1 MSETNNKNQN
11 QKLFGGG
18 RHGPGRGAM
27 MSTARAKNFKG
38 SFMRLAG
45 FLKPYTLSLLAVLM
59 LNIVATAVNALVPK
73 ALSGAVNEIARGT
86 QAALAGTGAGVSM
99 MLIGRILAII
109 AAMYLAS
116 SVANYAVQYLLAGLT
131 QRAMYDLRKRA
142 DDKLSRLPLSYFD
155 KHPFGD
161 TLSRVTNDI
170 DTIAN
175 SLQQSLNQ
183 ALNSLLSIV
192 MIFIVMLS
200 ISPWLTLAG
209 LGAMPLGV
217 ILSGV
222 LIKFSQKFFKG
233 QQKSLGD
240 LNGYIEETYNGHEVV
255 KAFGREKVAQQNFA
269 QLNNTLYD
277 YAWKA
282 QFCSGIMMPVIVFI
296 TNLGY
301 VVVAVAGGYMITA
314 GKLLVGDIQAMIQY
328 IRQFS
333 QPVSMVANIANIL
346 QSAVAAAERV
356 FELLDEPEE
365 VPDPALPKTIAN
377 AKGEVRI
384 ESLTFG
390 YGDEPVLKDI
400 STWAKNGQRVAIVGP
415 TGSGK
420 TTLVNLLMRF
430 YEPQQGNIT
439 IDGIDIQDMTRAHLR
454 SHFGM
459 VLQDTWLFKGSIR
472 ENIRYGRL
480 NATDDEVVAAAK
492 AACAHRFIRQLP
504 GGYDF
509 ELGEDATNISQ
520 GQRQLL
526 TIARAL
532 LADPDILILDEATS
546 SVDTRTEQL
555 IQNAMTTLMQGRTS
569 FVIAHRL
576 STIKDADAILVVK
589 DGEIIERGNHEALLA
604 AGGFYKKLYQS
615 QFAH

>member
-1 MSETNNKNQN
+1 MSETNNKNP
-11 QKLFGGG
+11 KLFVGG
-18 RHGPGRGAM
+18 RNGHARAAM

-38 SFMRLAG
+38 SFSRLVG
-45 FLKPYTLSLLAVLM
+45 FLKPYWVSLLAVL
-59 LNIVATAVNALVPK
+59 LFNVASTAVSALAPK
-73 ALSGAVNEIARGT
+73 VLSGAVNEIARGT
-86 QAALAGTGAGVSM
+86 QAVLTGTGAGVSM
-99 MLIGRILAII
+99 ALVGRILAVI
-109 AAMYLAS
+109 AAMYLVSSAAS
-116 SVANYAVQYLLAGLT
+116 YAVQYILAGLT

-142 DDKLSRLPLSYFD
+142 DEKLSRLPLSYFD
-155 KHPFGD
+155 RNSFGD

-192 MIFIVMLS
+192 MIFIVMLT

-209 LGAMPLGV
+209 LGIMPLGV
-217 ILSGV
+217 ILSGL

-233 QQKSLGD
+233 QQNALGT
-240 LNGYIEETYNGHEVV
+240 LNGYIEETYNGHEVI
-255 KAFGREKVAQQNFA
+255 KAFGREQTTKQQFT
-269 QLNNTLYD
+269 QLNDTLYN

-301 VVVAVAGGYMITA
+301 VVVAVAGGYMIMA
-314 GKLLVGDIQAMIQY
+314 GRLLVGDIQAMIQY

-333 QPVSMVANIANIL
+333 HPVSMVANIANIL

-365 VPDPALPKTIAN
+365 TPDPTLPKTIAN
-377 AKGEVRI
+377 AKGEVRV
-384 ESLTFG
+384 ERLTFG
-390 YGDEPVLKDI
+390 YGTQPVLKDI
-400 STWAKNGQRVAIVGP
+400 SAWAKNGQRIAIVGP

-430 YEPQQGNIT
+430 YEPQQGHIS
-439 IDGIDIQDMTRAHLR
+439 IDGIDLTDMTRAELR

-459 VLQDTWLFKGSIR
+459 VLQDTWLFKGSIK

-480 NATDDEVVAAAK
+480 DATDDEVVAAAK

-509 ELGEDATNISQ
+509 QLGEDATNISQ

-555 IQNAMTTLMQGRTS
+555 IQNAMVTLMQGRTS

-576 STIKDADAILVVK
+576 STIRDADAIVVIK
-589 DGEIIERGNHEALLA
+589 DGEIIERGTHETLLD
-604 AGGFYKKLYQS
+604 AGGFYKNLYQS

>member
-1 MSETNNKNQN
+1 MSETNNK
-11 QKLFGGG
+11 KPFDGG
-18 RHGPGRGAM
+18 RHM
-27 MSTARAKNFKG
+27 MAAAQAKDFKG
-38 SFMRLAG
+38 SFMRLVQ
-45 FLKPYTLSLLAVLM
+45 FLKPYAPLLLVVLL
-59 LNIVATAVNALVPK
+59 LNILLTLVSALVPK
-73 ALSGAVNEIARGT
+73 TLSSAINEIARGT
-86 QAALAGTGAGVSM
+86 QAVLTDTGSGVSM
-99 MLIGRILAII
+99 ALVGRILAII
-109 AAMYLAS
+109 AVMYLVSAA
-116 SVANYAVQYLLAGLT
+116 ANYIVQYILAGLT
-131 QRAMYDLRKRA
+131 QRAMYDLRKQA
-142 DDKLSRLPLSYFD
+142 DEKLSRLPLSYFD
-155 KHPFGD
+155 KNPFGD

-170 DTIAN
+170 DTIAG

-183 ALNSLLSIV
+183 ALSSVLSIII
-192 MIFIVMLS
+192 IFVVMLT
-200 ISPWLTLAG
+200 ISPWLTLIG

-217 ILSGV
+217 ILSGKV
-222 LIKFSQKFFKG
+222 IKFSQKFFKG
-233 QQKSLGD
+233 QQRALGA
-240 LNGYIEETYNGHEVV
+240 LNGYIEETYNGHEVI
-255 KAFGREKVAQQNFA
+255 KAFGREEASQQRFA
-269 QLNNTLYD
+269 QLNDDLYD
-277 YAWKA
+277 DAWKA
-282 QFCSGIMMPVIVFI
+282 QFSSGIMMPIIFFI

-301 VVVAVAGGYMITA
+301 VVVAIVGGYMLTT
-314 GKLLVGDIQAMIQY
+314 GRLLVGDIQAMIQY

-333 QPVSMVANIANIL
+333 HPLSMVANIANIL

-356 FELLDEPEE
+356 FELLDESEE
-365 VPDPALPKTIAN
+365 SPDCLQSKTITD

-384 ESLTFG
+384 ENLTFG
-390 YGDEPVLKDI
+390 YGDTPVLKNI
-400 STWAKNGQRVAIVGP
+400 SVWAKNGQRVAIVGP

-430 YEPQQGNIT
+430 YEPWQGAIT
-439 IDGIDIQDMTRAHLR
+439 IDGVKLPDMTRAELR

-459 VLQDTWLFKGSIR
+459 VLQDTWLFKGSIM

-480 NATDDEVVAAAK
+480 DATDEEVVEAAK

-504 GGYDF
+504 DGYSF

-576 STIKDADAILVVK
+576 STIKDAVAIIVMK
-589 DGEIIERGNHEALLA
+589 DGEIIERGNHETLLA
-604 AGGFYKKLYQS
+604 AGGFYTNLYQS

>member
-1 MSETNNKNQN
+1 MSETNNKS
-11 QKLFGGG
+11 QKLFAGG
-18 RHGPGRGAM
+18 RHGAGKPM
-27 MSTARAKNFKG
+27 MTTARAKNFKG

-45 FLKPYTLSLLAVLM
+45 FLKPYSVPLFAVLL
-59 LNIVATAVNALVPK
+59 LNVASTAVSALVPK

-86 QAALAGTGAGVSM
+86 QAVLTGAGAGVSM
-99 MLIGRILAII
+99 PLVGRILAVI
-109 AAMYLAS
+109 AAMYLVSSAAS
-116 SVANYAVQYLLAGLT
+116 YAVQYILSGLT

-142 DDKLSRLPLSYFD
+142 DEKLSRLPLSYFD
-155 KHPFGD
+155 KNPFGD

-183 ALNSLLSIV
+183 ALNSLLSIIMV
-192 MIFIVMLS
+192 FVVMLT

-209 LGAMPLGV
+209 LGAMPLGI
-217 ILSGV
+217 ILSGT

-233 QQKSLGD
+233 QQKSLGE
-240 LNGYIEETYNGHEVV
+240 LNGYIEETYNGHEVI
-255 KAFGREKVAQQNFA
+255 KAFGREEISKQHFSE
-269 QLNNTLYD
+269 LNDTLYD

-282 QFCSGIMMPVIVFI
+282 QFCSGIMMPVIIFI

-301 VVVAVAGGYMITA
+301 VVVAIAGGYMITA

-333 QPVSMVANIANIL
+333 HPVSMVANIANIL

-365 VPDPALPKTIAN
+365 TPDPAQPKEILN

-390 YGDEPVLKDI
+390 YGDDPVLKNI
-400 STWAKNGQRVAIVGP
+400 SAWAKNGQRVAIVGP

-430 YEPQQGNIT
+430 YEPQKGHIT
-439 IDGIDIQDMTRAHLR
+439 IDGVELSDMTRAELR

-459 VLQDTWLFKGSIR
+459 VLQDTWLFKGSIM

-480 NATDDEVVAAAK
+480 DASDEEVIAAAK

-576 STIKDADAILVVK
+576 STIKDADAIIVIK

-604 AGGFYKKLYQS
+604 AGGFYKNLYQS
-615 QFAH
+615 QFSH

>member
-1 MSETNNKNQN
+1 MSETNNKNQ
-11 QKLFGGG
+11 KLFVGG
-18 RHGPGRGAM
+18 RHGAGRPM
-27 MSTARAKNFKG
+27 MTTARAKNFKG

-45 FLKPYTLSLLAVLM
+45 FLKPYSVPLFAVLL
-59 LNIVATAVNALVPK
+59 LNVASTAVSALVPK

-86 QAALAGTGAGVSM
+86 QAVLTGTGAGVSM
-99 MLIGRILAII
+99 PLVGRILAVI
-109 AAMYLAS
+109 AAMYLVS
-116 SVANYAVQYLLAGLT
+116 SVASYAVQYILSGLT

-142 DDKLSRLPLSYFD
+142 DEKLSRLPLSYFD
-155 KHPFGD
+155 KNPFGD

-183 ALNSLLSIV
+183 ALNSLLSIIMV
-192 MIFIVMLS
+192 FVVMLT

-209 LGAMPLGV
+209 LGAMPLGI
-217 ILSGV
+217 ILSGT

-233 QQKSLGD
+233 QQKSLGE
-240 LNGYIEETYNGHEVV
+240 LNGYIEETYNGHEVI
-255 KAFGREKVAQQNFA
+255 KAFGREQVSKQHFSE
-269 QLNNTLYD
+269 LNDTLYD

-282 QFCSGIMMPVIVFI
+282 QFCSGIMMPVIIFI

-301 VVVAVAGGYMITA
+301 VVVAIAGGYMITA

-333 QPVSMVANIANIL
+333 HPVSMVANIANIL

-365 VPDPALPKTIAN
+365 TPDPAQPKEILN

-390 YGDEPVLKDI
+390 YGDDPVLKNI
-400 STWAKNGQRVAIVGP
+400 SAWAKNGQRVAIVGP

-430 YEPQQGNIT
+430 YEPQKGHIT
-439 IDGIDIQDMTRAHLR
+439 IDGVELSDMTRAELR

-459 VLQDTWLFKGSIR
+459 VLQDTWLFKGSIM

-480 NATDDEVVAAAK
+480 DASDEEVIAAAK

-576 STIKDADAILVVK
+576 STIKDADAIIVIK

-604 AGGFYKKLYQS
+604 AGGFYKNLYQS
-615 QFAH
+615 QFSH

>member
-1 MSETNNKNQN
+1 MSETNNKNQ
-11 QKLFGGG
+11 KLFVGG
-18 RHGPGRGAM
+18 RHGAGRPM
-27 MSTARAKNFKG
+27 MTTARAKNFKG

-45 FLKPYTLSLLAVLM
+45 FLKPYSVPLFAVLL
-59 LNIVATAVNALVPK
+59 LNVASTAVSALVPK

-86 QAALAGTGAGVSM
+86 QAVLTGTGAGVSM
-99 MLIGRILAII
+99 PLVGRILAVI
-109 AAMYLAS
+109 AAMYLVS
-116 SVANYAVQYLLAGLT
+116 SVASYAVQYILSGLT

-142 DDKLSRLPLSYFD
+142 DEKLSRLPLSYFD
-155 KHPFGD
+155 KNPFGD

-183 ALNSLLSIV
+183 ALNSLLSIIMV
-192 MIFIVMLS
+192 FVVMLT

-209 LGAMPLGV
+209 LGAMPLGI
-217 ILSGV
+217 ILSGT

-233 QQKSLGD
+233 QQKSLGE
-240 LNGYIEETYNGHEVV
+240 LNGYIEETYNGHEVI
-255 KAFGREKVAQQNFA
+255 KAFGREQVSKQHFSE
-269 QLNNTLYD
+269 LNDTLYD

-282 QFCSGIMMPVIVFI
+282 QFCSGIMMPVIIFI

-301 VVVAVAGGYMITA
+301 VVVAITGGYMITA

-333 QPVSMVANIANIL
+333 HPVSMVANIANIL

-365 VPDPALPKTIAN
+365 TPDPAQPKEILN

-390 YGDEPVLKDI
+390 YGDDPVLKNI
-400 STWAKNGQRVAIVGP
+400 SAWAKNGQRVAIVGP

-430 YEPQQGNIT
+430 YEPQKGHIT
-439 IDGIDIQDMTRAHLR
+439 IDGVELSDMTRAELR

-459 VLQDTWLFKGSIR
+459 VLQDTWLFKGSIM

-480 NATDDEVVAAAK
+480 DASDEEVIAAAK

-576 STIKDADAILVVK
+576 STIKDADAIIVIK

-604 AGGFYKKLYQS
+604 AGGFYKNLYQS
-615 QFAH
+615 QFSH

>member
-1 MSETNNKNQN
+1 MSETNNKNQ
-11 QKLFGGG
+11 KLFVGG
-18 RHGPGRGAM
+18 RHGAGRPM
-27 MSTARAKNFKG
+27 MTTAHAKNFKG

-45 FLKPYTLSLLAVLM
+45 FLKPYSVPLFAVLL
-59 LNIVATAVNALVPK
+59 LNVASTAVSALVPK

-86 QAALAGTGAGVSM
+86 QAVLTGTGAGVSM
-99 MLIGRILAII
+99 PLVGRILAVI
-109 AAMYLAS
+109 AAMYLVSSAAS
-116 SVANYAVQYLLAGLT
+116 YAVQYILSGLT

-142 DDKLSRLPLSYFD
+142 DEKLSRLPLSYFD
-155 KHPFGD
+155 KNPFGD

-183 ALNSLLSIV
+183 ALNSLLSIIMV
-192 MIFIVMLS
+192 FVVMLT

-209 LGAMPLGV
+209 LGAMPLGI
-217 ILSGV
+217 ILSGT

-233 QQKSLGD
+233 QQKSLGE
-240 LNGYIEETYNGHEVV
+240 LNGYIEETYNGHEVI
-255 KAFGREKVAQQNFA
+255 KAFGREQVSKQHFS
-269 QLNNTLYD
+269 QLNDTLYD

-282 QFCSGIMMPVIVFI
+282 QFCSGIMMPIIIFI

-301 VVVAVAGGYMITA
+301 VVVAIAGGYMITA

-333 QPVSMVANIANIL
+333 HPVSMVANIANIL

-365 VPDPALPKTIAN
+365 TPDPSQPKEILN

-390 YGDEPVLKDI
+390 YGEDPVLKNI
-400 STWAKNGQRVAIVGP
+400 SAWAKNGQRVAIVGP

-430 YEPQQGNIT
+430 YEPQKGHIT
-439 IDGIDIQDMTRAHLR
+439 IDGVELSDMTRAELR

-459 VLQDTWLFKGSIR
+459 VLQDTWLFKGSIM

-480 NATDDEVVAAAK
+480 DASDEEVVAAAK

-576 STIKDADAILVVK
+576 STIKDADAIIVIK
-589 DGEIIERGNHEALLA
+589 DGEIIERGNHEALLT
-604 AGGFYKKLYQS
+604 AGGFYKNLYQS
-615 QFAH
+615 QFSH

>member
-1 MSETNNKNQN
+1 MSETNNKS
-11 QKLFGGG
+11 QKLFAGG
-18 RHGPGRGAM
+18 RHGAGKPM
-27 MSTARAKNFKG
+27 MTTARAKNFKG

-45 FLKPYTLSLLAVLM
+45 FLKPYSVPLFAVLL
-59 LNIVATAVNALVPK
+59 LNVASTAVSALVPK

-86 QAALAGTGAGVSM
+86 QAVLTGAGAGVSM
-99 MLIGRILAII
+99 PLVGRILTVI
-109 AAMYLAS
+109 AAMYLVSSAAS
-116 SVANYAVQYLLAGLT
+116 YAVQYILSGLT

-142 DDKLSRLPLSYFD
+142 DEKLSRLPLSYFD
-155 KHPFGD
+155 KNPFGD

-183 ALNSLLSIV
+183 ALNSLLSIIMV
-192 MIFIVMLS
+192 FVVMLT

-209 LGAMPLGV
+209 LGAMPLGI
-217 ILSGV
+217 ILSGM

-233 QQKSLGD
+233 QQKSLGE
-240 LNGYIEETYNGHEVV
+240 LNGYIEETYNGHEVI
-255 KAFGREKVAQQNFA
+255 KAFGREQTSKQHFS
-269 QLNNTLYD
+269 QLNDTLYD

-282 QFCSGIMMPVIVFI
+282 QFCSGIMMPVIIFI

-301 VVVAVAGGYMITA
+301 VVVAIAGGYMITA

-333 QPVSMVANIANIL
+333 HPVSMVANIANIL

-365 VPDPALPKTIAN
+365 TPDPEQPKEILN

-390 YGDEPVLKDI
+390 YNEDPVLRNI
-400 STWAKNGQRVAIVGP
+400 SAWAKNGQRVAIVGP

-430 YEPQQGNIT
+430 YEPQKGHIT
-439 IDGIDIQDMTRAHLR
+439 IDGVELSDMTRAELR

-459 VLQDTWLFKGSIR
+459 VLQDTWLFKGSIM

-480 NATDDEVVAAAK
+480 DASDEEVVAAAK

-576 STIKDADAILVVK
+576 STIKDADAIIVIK
-589 DGEIIERGNHEALLA
+589 DGEIIERGNHEALLT
-604 AGGFYKKLYQS
+604 AGGFYKNLYQS
-615 QFAH
+615 QFSH

>member
-1 MSETNNKNQN
+1 MMSETNNKNQ
-11 QKLFGGG
+11 KLFVGG
-18 RHGPGRGAM
+18 RHGGGRPM
-27 MSTARAKNFKG
+27 MTTAHAKNFKG

-45 FLKPYTLSLLAVLM
+45 FLKPYSVALFAVLV
-59 LNIVATAVNALVPK
+59 LNVASTAVSALVPK
-73 ALSGAVNEIARGT
+73 VLSGAVNEIARGT
-86 QAALAGTGAGVSM
+86 QAVLTGTGTGVSM
-99 MLIGRILAII
+99 PLVGRILAVI
-109 AAMYLAS
+109 AAMYLVSSAAS
-116 SVANYAVQYLLAGLT
+116 YAVQYILSGLT

-142 DDKLSRLPLSYFD
+142 DEKLTRLPLSYFD
-155 KHPFGD
+155 KNSFGD

-183 ALNSLLSIV
+183 ALNSLLSIIMV
-192 MIFIVMLS
+192 FVVMLS

-209 LGAMPLGV
+209 LGAMPLGI
-217 ILSGV
+217 ILSGA
-222 LIKFSQKFFKG
+222 LIKFSQKFFTG
-233 QQKSLGD
+233 QQKSLGE
-240 LNGYIEETYNGHEVV
+240 LNGYIEETYNGHEVI
-255 KAFGREKVAQQNFA
+255 KAFGREQATQQHFA
-269 QLNNTLYD
+269 QLNDTLYD

-282 QFCSGIMMPVIVFI
+282 QFCSGIMMPVIIFI

-301 VVVAVAGGYMITA
+301 VVVAIAGGYMVTA

-333 QPVSMVANIANIL
+333 HPVSMVANIANIL

-365 VPDPALPKTIAN
+365 TPDPAQPKAIAN

-384 ESLTFG
+384 EGLTFG
-390 YGDEPVLKDI
+390 YGDDPVLKNI
-400 STWAKNGQRVAIVGP
+400 SAWAKNGQRVAIVGP

-430 YEPQQGNIT
+430 YEPQQGCIT
-439 IDGIDIQDMTRAHLR
+439 IDGIELTDMTRAELR

-459 VLQDTWLFKGSIR
+459 VLQDTWLFKGSIM

-480 NATDDEVVAAAK
+480 DASDEEVIAAAK

-576 STIKDADAILVVK
+576 STIKDADAIIVIK
-589 DGEIIERGNHEALLA
+589 DGEIIERGNHETLLA
-604 AGGFYKKLYQS
+604 AGGFYKNLYQS

>member
-1 MSETNNKNQN
+1 MSETNNKNQ
-11 QKLFGGG
+11 KLFVGG
-18 RHGPGRGAM
+18 RHGGRTM
-27 MSTARAKNFKG
+27 MATARAKNFKG
-38 SFMRLAG
+38 SFMRLVG
-45 FLKPYTLSLLAVLM
+45 FLKPYSILLLVVLL
-59 LNIVATAVNALVPK
+59 LNIISTAVSALVPK

-86 QAALAGTGAGVSM
+86 QAVLTGTGAGVSM
-99 MLIGRILAII
+99 ALVGRVLTII
-109 AAMYLAS
+109 AVMYLLS
-116 SVANYAVQYLLAGLT
+116 SAANYTVQYILSGLT

-142 DDKLSRLPLSYFD
+142 DEKLSRLPLSYFD
-155 KHPFGD
+155 KNPFGD

-183 ALNSLLSIV
+183 ALSSLLSIV
-192 MIFIVMLS
+192 MVFVVMLT

-209 LGAMPLGV
+209 LGAMPLGI
-217 ILSGV
+217 ILSGA

-233 QQKSLGD
+233 QQKSLGE
-240 LNGYIEETYNGHEVV
+240 LNGYIEETYNGHEVI
-255 KAFGREKVAQQNFA
+255 KAFGREQASRQHFA
-269 QLNNTLYD
+269 QLNDALYD

-282 QFCSGIMMPVIVFI
+282 QFSSGIMMPVIIFI

-301 VVVAVAGGYMITA
+301 VVVAIAGGYMITT
-314 GKLLVGDIQAMIQY
+314 GNLLVGDIQAMIQY

-333 QPVSMVANIANIL
+333 HPVSMVANIANIL

-365 VPDPALPKTIAN
+365 TPDPVQPKTIAN

-384 ESLTFG
+384 EDLTFG
-390 YGDEPVLKDI
+390 YGDEPVLKNI
-400 STWAKNGQRVAIVGP
+400 SVWAKNGQRVAIVGP

-430 YEPQQGNIT
+430 YEPQQGGIT
-439 IDGIDIQDMTRAHLR
+439 IDGIKLSDMTRAELR

-459 VLQDTWLFKGSIR
+459 VLQDTWLFKGSIM

-480 NATDDEVVAAAK
+480 NATDEEVITAAK

-504 GGYDF
+504 DGYDF

-576 STIKDADAILVVK
+576 STIKDADAIIVMK
-589 DGEIIERGNHEALLA
+589 DGEIIERGNHETLLA
-604 AGGFYKKLYQS
+604 AGGFYKNLYQS

>member
-1 MSETNNKNQN
+1 MMSETNNKNQDP
-11 QKLFGGG
+11 KLFGGG
-18 RHGPGRGAM
+18 RHGPGRAM

-38 SFMRLAG
+38 SFIRLAG
-45 FLKPYTLSLLAVLM
+45 FLKPYSLALFAVLL
-59 LNIVATAVNALVPK
+59 LNVVSTAVSALVPK

-86 QAALAGTGAGVSM
+86 QAVLTGTGAGVSM
-99 MLIGRILAII
+99 TLVGRILVII
-109 AAMYLAS
+109 AVMYLVS
-116 SVANYAVQYLLAGLT
+116 SVASYAVQYILAGLT
-131 QRAMYDLRKRA
+131 QRAMYDLRKQA
-142 DDKLSRLPLSYFD
+142 DEKLSRLPLSYFD

-183 ALNSLLSIV
+183 ALNSLLSII
-192 MIFIVMLS
+192 MIFVVMLT

-222 LIKFSQKFFKG
+222 LIKYSQKFFKG

-255 KAFGREKVAQQNFA
+255 KAFGREQAAQQHFA
-269 QLNNTLYD
+269 QLNDTLYD

-282 QFCSGIMMPVIVFI
+282 QFCSGIMMPIIIFI

-301 VVVAVAGGYMITA
+301 VVVAIAGGYMITA

-333 QPVSMVANIANIL
+333 HPVSMVANIANIL

-365 VPDPALPKTIAN
+365 IPDPVQPKAIAN

-384 ESLTFG
+384 ENLTFG
-390 YGDEPVLKDI
+390 YGEEPVLKDI

-430 YEPQQGNIT
+430 YEPQKGNVT
-439 IDGIDIQDMTRAHLR
+439 IDGIDIQDMTRAELR

-459 VLQDTWLFKGSIR
+459 VLQDTWLFKGSIM

-480 NATDDEVVAAAK
+480 NATDDEVIAAAK

-504 GGYDF
+504 GGYSF

-532 LADPDILILDEATS
+532 LANPDILILDEATS

-555 IQNAMTTLMQGRTS
+555 IQNAMMTLMQGRTS

-576 STIKDADAILVVK
+576 STIKDADAILVIK
-589 DGEIIERGNHEALLA
+589 DGEIIERGNHEALLT
-604 AGGFYKKLYQS
+604 AGGFYKNLYQS

>member
-1 MSETNNKNQN
+1 MSETNNKS
-11 QKLFGGG
+11 QKMFVGG
-18 RHGPGRGAM
+18 RHGPGRAM
-27 MSTARAKNFKG
+27 MSTTHAKNFKG
-38 SFMRLAG
+38 SFIRLAG
-45 FLKPYTLSLLAVLM
+45 FLKPYSMSLMVVLLLNVLS
-59 LNIVATAVNALVPK
+59 TAISALVPK

-86 QAALAGTGAGVSM
+86 QALLNGAGEGVSM
-99 MLIGRILAII
+99 ALVGRVLAII
-109 AAMYLAS
+109 AAMYLISSAAS
-116 SVANYAVQYLLAGLT
+116 YAVQYILSGLT
-131 QRAMYDLRKRA
+131 QRSMYDLRKRA
-142 DDKLSRLPLSYFD
+142 DEKLSRLPLSYFD
-155 KHPFGD
+155 KNPFGE

-183 ALNSLLSIV
+183 VLNALLSII
-192 MIFIVMLS
+192 MIFAVMMT

-209 LGAMPLGV
+209 LGAMPLGL
-217 ILSGV
+217 ILSAW
-222 LIKFSQKFFKG
+222 LIKYSQKFYKG
-233 QQKSLGD
+233 QQKSLGE
-240 LNGYIEETYNGHEVV
+240 LNGYIEETYNGHEVI
-255 KAFGREKVAQQNFA
+255 KAFGSEIAAKRHFA
-269 QLNNTLYD
+269 QLNDTLYD

-282 QFCSGIMMPVIVFI
+282 QFCSGIMMPIIIFI

-301 VVVAVAGGYMITA
+301 VVVAIVGGYMMTA

-333 QPVSMVANIANIL
+333 HPVSMVANIANIL

-365 VPDPALPKTIAN
+365 TPDTEQPKEIVN
-377 AKGEVRI
+377 AKGEVRV
-384 ESLTFG
+384 ENLNFG
-390 YGDEPVLKDI
+390 YGAEPVLKNI
-400 STWAKNGQRVAIVGP
+400 SAWAKNGQRVAIVGP

-430 YEPQQGNIT
+430 YEPQQGDIT
-439 IDGIDIQDMTRAHLR
+439 IDGVNIRDMTRAELR

-459 VLQDTWLFKGSIR
+459 VLQDTWLFKGSIK

-480 NATDDEVVAAAK
+480 DATDDEVIAAAK

-504 GGYDF
+504 DGYDF

-576 STIKDADAILVVK
+576 STIKDADAIVVIK
-589 DGEIIERGNHEALLA
+589 DGEIIERGNHEALLE
-604 AGGFYKKLYQS
+604 AGGFYKNLYQS

>member
-1 MSETNNKNQN
+1 MSEQNNSDNRNSKPVM
-11 QKLFGGG
+11 GG
-18 RHGPGRGAM
+18 RHGPGRVM
-27 MSTARAKNFKG
+27 MTTARAKNFKG
-38 SFMRLAG
+38 SFMRLTG
-45 FLKPYTLSLLAVLM
+45 FLKPYWVALLVVLL
-59 LNIVATAVNALVPK
+59 LNVASTAVSALVPK

-86 QAALAGTGAGVSM
+86 QAVLTGAGAGVSM
-99 MLIGRILAII
+99 PLIGRILVII
-109 AAMYLAS
+109 AAMYLVS
-116 SVANYAVQYLLAGLT
+116 SVASYAVQYMLSGLT

-142 DDKLSRLPLSYFD
+142 DEKLSRLPLSFFD
-155 KHPFGD
+155 KNPYGD

-175 SLQQSLNQ
+175 ALQQSLNQ
-183 ALNSLLSIV
+183 ALNSVLSLV
-192 MIFIVMLS
+192 MILVVMLT

-209 LGAMPLGV
+209 LVAMPLG
-217 ILSGV
+217 ILLSGL
-222 LIKFSQKFFKG
+222 LIKYSQKFFKG
-233 QQKSLGD
+233 QQHALGE
-240 LNGYIEETYNGHEVV
+240 LNGYIEETYNGHEVI
-255 KAFGREKVAQQNFA
+255 KAFGREEASRQNFA
-269 QLNNTLYD
+269 QLNDTLHD

-282 QFCSGIMMPVIVFI
+282 QFCSGIMMPVIIFI

-301 VVVAVAGGYMITA
+301 VVVAIAGGYMITA
-314 GKLLVGDIQAMIQY
+314 GRLLVGDIQAMIQY

-333 QPVSMVANIANIL
+333 HPVSMVANIANIL

-365 VPDPALPKTIAN
+365 TPDPAQPKTIAN
-377 AKGEVRI
+377 AKGEVRV
-384 ESLTFG
+384 EDLTFG
-390 YGDEPVLKDI
+390 YAEEPVLKNI
-400 STWAKNGQRVAIVGP
+400 SAWAKNGQRVAIVGP

-430 YEPQQGNIT
+430 YEPQRGHIS
-439 IDGIDIQDMTRAHLR
+439 IDGVRLTDMTRAELR

-459 VLQDTWLFKGSIR
+459 VLQDTWLFKGSIM

-480 NATDDEVVAAAK
+480 GATDDEVIAAAK

-504 GGYDF
+504 GGYGF

-576 STIKDADAILVVK
+576 STIRDSDAILVVK

-604 AGGFYKKLYQS
+604 AGGFYKNLYRS

>member
-1 MSETNNKNQN
+1 MSETSKNP
-11 QKLFGGG
+11 KLFVGG
-18 RHGPGRGAM
+18 RHGGGPV

-45 FLKPYTLSLLAVLM
+45 FLKPYWISLLAVLL
-59 LNIVATAVNALVPK
+59 LNVASTAVSALVPK

-86 QAALAGTGAGVSM
+86 QAMLTGTSAGVSM
-99 MLIGRILAII
+99 MLVGRILAVI
-109 AAMYLAS
+109 AAMYLVS
-116 SVANYAVQYLLAGLT
+116 SAAGYAVQYILSGLT
-131 QRAMYDLRKRA
+131 QRAMYDLRKRT

-155 KHPFGD
+155 KNPFGD

-192 MIFIVMLS
+192 MIFVVMLT

-233 QQKSLGD
+233 QQKSLGE
-240 LNGYIEETYNGHEVV
+240 LNGYIEETYNGHEVI
-255 KAFGREKVAQQNFA
+255 KAFGREQASRQHFA
-269 QLNNTLYD
+269 QLNDTLYD

-282 QFCSGIMMPVIVFI
+282 QFCSGIMMPIIIFI

-301 VVVAVAGGYMITA
+301 VVVAIAGGYMITA

-333 QPVSMVANIANIL
+333 HPVSMVANIANIL

-365 VPDPALPKTIAN
+365 TPDPSQPKTIAN

-390 YGDEPVLKDI
+390 YGSEPVLKHI
-400 STWAKNGQRVAIVGP
+400 SAWAKNGQRVAIVGP

-430 YEPQQGNIT
+430 YEPQQGHIT
-439 IDGIDIQDMTRAHLR
+439 IDGIELTDMTRAELR

-459 VLQDTWLFKGSIR
+459 VLQDTWLFKGSIM

-480 NATDDEVVAAAK
+480 SATDEEVIAAAK

-504 GGYDF
+504 GGYGF

-576 STIKDADAILVVK
+576 STIKDADAIVVIK
-589 DGEIIERGNHEALLA
+589 DGEIIERGNHETLLA
-604 AGGFYKKLYQS
+604 AGGFYKNLYQS

>member
-1 MSETNNKNQN
+1 MSEANNKNQ
-11 QKLFGGG
+11 KPFVGG
-18 RHGPGRGAM
+18 RHSTGRVM
-27 MSTARAKNFKG
+27 MTPARPKNFKS

-45 FLKPYTLSLLAVLM
+45 FLKPYWVSLLVVLL
-59 LNIVATAVNALVPK
+59 LNVGSTAVSALVPK

-86 QAALAGTGAGVSM
+86 QAMLTGGGAGVSM
-99 MLIGRILAII
+99 ALIGRILAVI
-109 AAMYLAS
+109 AAMYLVS
-116 SVANYAVQYLLAGLT
+116 SVASYIVQYMLAGLT

-142 DDKLSRLPLSYFD
+142 DEKLTRLPLGFFD
-155 KHPFGD
+155 KNSYGD

-175 SLQQSLNQ
+175 ALQQSLNQ

-192 MIFIVMLS
+192 MIFFVMLS
-200 ISPWLTLAG
+200 ISPWLTFAG
-209 LGAMPLGV
+209 LAAMPLGV
-217 ILSGV
+217 VLSGL
-222 LIKFSQKFFKG
+222 LIRFSQKFFKG
-233 QQKSLGD
+233 QQKSLGE
-240 LNGYIEETYNGHEVV
+240 LNGYIEETYNGHEVI
-255 KAFGREKVAQQNFA
+255 KAFGREETARKRFA
-269 QLNNTLYD
+269 QLNDTLCD

-282 QFCSGIMMPVIVFI
+282 QFCSGVMMPVIIFI

-333 QPVSMVANIANIL
+333 HPVSMVANIANIL

-356 FELLDEPEE
+356 FELLDAPEE
-365 VPDPALPKTIAN
+365 IPDPAQPKAIAN

-384 ESLTFG
+384 ENLTFG
-390 YGDEPVLKDI
+390 YGDEPVLKNI
-400 STWAKNGQRVAIVGP
+400 SAWAKNGQRVAIVGP

-430 YEPQQGNIT
+430 YEPQQGHIS
-439 IDGIDIQDMTRAHLR
+439 IDGIGLADMPRAELR

-459 VLQDTWLFKGSIR
+459 VLQDTWLFKGSIL

-480 NATDDEVVAAAK
+480 SATDDDVIAAAK

-546 SVDTRTEQL
+546 SVDTRTERL
-555 IQNAMTTLMQGRTS
+555 IQNAMTTLMHGRTS

-576 STIKDADAILVVK
+576 STIKDADAILVIK
-589 DGEIIERGNHEALLA
+589 DGEIIERGDHEALLA
-604 AGGFYKKLYQS
+604 AGGFYKNLYQS